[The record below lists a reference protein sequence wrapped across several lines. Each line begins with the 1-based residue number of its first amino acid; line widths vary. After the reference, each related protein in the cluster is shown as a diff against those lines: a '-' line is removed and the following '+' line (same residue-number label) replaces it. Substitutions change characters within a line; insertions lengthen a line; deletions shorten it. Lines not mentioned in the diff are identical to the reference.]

1 MPESTAPIRVAIVD
15 DHSVVRAGLRRLLEA
30 SAGIDVV
37 GDAPDGRAALELV
50 AASRPDVVLMDLSMP
65 AMDGIEA
72 TAAITRDAPDV
83 RVLVLTSFAD
93 HDDVLR
99 ALDAGAAGYIL
110 KDCEPDELLA
120 AVRAAAAG
128 DAPLDARAARAVLL
142 DRRTGTP
149 APRAD
154 VELSP
159 REREVLAAVGRG
171 LPNKLIARELGIAE
185 KTVKAHL
192 TRIYGLIG
200 VSDRTQAALWVQRH
214 GDTD

>member
-1 MPESTAPIRVAIVD
+1 MVDRPIRVGIVD

-30 SAGIDVV
+30 TDGIEVV
-37 GDAPDGRAALELV
+37 GEAADGRVAIALAAE
-50 AASRPDVVLMDLSMP
+50 SMPDVLLMDLSMP
-65 AMDGIEA
+65 TLGGIDA
-72 TAAITRDAPDV
+72 TREIHAASPGIA
-83 RVLVLTSFAD
+83 VLVLTSFAE

-120 AVRAAAAG
+120 AIRAAASG

-142 DRRTGTP
+142 DRRATT
-149 APRAD
+149 D
-154 VELSP
+154 VDLSP
-159 REREVLAAVGRG
+159 REAEVLQAIGRG

-200 VSDRTQAALWVQRH
+200 VSDRTQAALWVHRRATH
-214 GDTD
+214 SGDGA